1 MTADERAQEI
11 SCLLDDRIRLDDEC
25 IQLQK
30 DYIKLQQDHLEVVK
44 RGQENAG
51 ELQGQVFFA
60 SGASG
65 VAREPGNEAVKK
77 RRKRNRGK
85 TVKEGERAE
94 ERKLEDAVKGKRCPD
109 DKFPCFWHHTPEG
122 CRRGTNCHFSHT
134 SDLSDAEKAAISRLT
149 ARRAQK
155 EVTAQGVERKGKM

>member
-1 MTADERAQEI
+1 
-11 SCLLDDRIRLDDEC
+11 
-25 IQLQK
+25 
-30 DYIKLQQDHLEVVK
+30 LEVVK

-65 VAREPGNEAVKK
+65 IAREPGNEAVKK
-77 RRKRNRGK
+77 RRKKNRGK

-109 DKFPCFWHHTPEG
+109 GKFPCFWHHTPEG
-122 CRRGTNCHFSHT
+122 CRRGTNCYFSHT
-134 SDLSDAEKAAISRLT
+134 SDLNDAEKAAISRLT
-149 ARRAQK
+149 ARRAQRRLQLRESK
-155 EVTAQGVERKGKM
+155 GRGKGKPEDWAFEDVPVCRQFRAGCDAYGDSCRFSHE